1 VNDESGVLALP
12 ARSALVGVNRDND
25 AVMEFGAGIEPAVAR
40 ALTRY
45 LQVLGRA
52 NAVMNLTAARDA
64 AALGAHVRDAL
75 TLVPFVVTPL
85 VDVGS
90 GGGFPALPLAL
101 ACGIDVTL
109 VESVAKKARFLREA
123 AAELGLHCNVRA
135 ERAEDAARSPELREQ
150 FATAT
155 ARAVGPATTVLELT
169 VPFLRIGGA
178 AVLQRGRLAA
188 EERAAVNDA
197 ALVLGAELEAE
208 LSVGAPGDERRILIV
223 RKRRAT
229 GARFPRRAGMPARKP
244 LCWNVPEDA

>member
-1 VNDESGVLALP
+1 MIGDPTA
-12 ARSALVGVNRDND
+12 
-25 AVMEFGAGIEPAVAR
+25 FGADVEPATAA
-40 ALTRY
+40 ALARY
-45 LQVLGRA
+45 LEVLGRT

-64 AALGAHVRDAL
+64 AALAAHVRDAL
-75 TLVPFVVTPL
+75 TLVPFVAAPL

-90 GGGFPALPLAL
+90 GGGFPALPLAI

-109 VESVAKKARFLREA
+109 IESVAKKARFLREA
-123 AAELGLHCNVRA
+123 LVELGLGGEVRA
-135 ERAEDAARSPELREQ
+135 ERAEDAARAPELRER

-178 AVLQRGRLAA
+178 AVLQRGRLSD
-188 EERAAVNDA
+188 EERAAVTDA

-208 LSVGAPGDERRILIV
+208 LPAVAAGDDERRILIV

-244 LCWNVPEDA
+244 LCWSGGDDA